1 MKTAFIVRNRED
13 KPYFVAVTSDNGTT
27 FRAIS
32 SDAKELL
39 DAFKD
44 EYKNSKITKQELS
57 VALDR
62 GMTVEGPM
70 PETLVAQALRREPKP
85 KEKSTEQV
93 SVSDLPITFFSTKE
107 KKEVVEFKARAFTS
121 ESQKTTFNYE
131 VKRVRAIWD
140 PSLSIPGTG
149 RRGGWRCPVGTRY
162 GGQITDRFGRNCGWG
177 VARRI
182 ANAITN
188 IGERMESLDDK
199 RRGRRVE
206 RRNRRMLERLGRGE
220 RGGRV
225 ERGLRG
231 VAEALEGGRSETPP
245 TPRRVAP
252 APRRRGGVR
261 KPRGGGFDSD
271 ARDAGLRDSERRRVR
286 REIEEPGA
294 ARTGLEEIVEPKPK
308 RPARARRRRA
318 SEQRAEETA
327 KRRPTGE
334 PMEPSSKPEPT
345 PERKKPV
352 TEKPEPKKPTTP
364 VDDNDPFEVLFNTIN
379 NLTPLTDE
387 DKKRMKGLWEQ
398 EEFDLD
404 EQDRMDDM
412 VRDGNYGDVEEL
424 KERIAINNQE
434 KRRAVEQIDK
444 DIKMLREEKPTGQKR
459 IDAID
464 RIVVN
469 KQDIR
474 RRDVENEMF
483 QNAIV
488 DDNPPWRQPETPE
501 TPPSPPNAP
510 TPTTP
515 KPPTPPKTP
524 TKPKEQNKTKK
535 AGLSKFGFVKR
546 RINRDNAVAPLGD
559 VDDNGFVV
567 GRRVDIDNAG
577 INTVE
582 QAVKHIENDGD
593 IAEVPDEF
601 LAMAIVGN
609 GKKATLDR
617 VITRSVF
624 QNLVDRGLIQDDGIE
639 FDDFKDKNYHQFL
652 WAQALSASGEELPEV
667 IQQQLKGKKFLIIQ
681 AESAAAPV
689 LAFKL
694 SDDGKRI
701 TGEGFVIKPPD
712 KAGELGGFPLDVVNE
727 LLGAELAQMVG
738 LPGEAGRVDGIGP
751 NNGRYV
757 ILPFGGN
764 FIDGKVNAGAFAH
777 DGGQDEKAAHML
789 LNFVL
794 GAGDRHPFNAMAY
807 KDENGNDVIF
817 PIDFGRYGMFLQE
830 PVNEDVLRG
839 YAKFEFGNV
848 DPIPNDADGAAK
860 YRVGGRMFIEKLSK
874 VDWDAV
880 EERAVE
886 QWRGRMDNFGP
897 KRAGGQHKATE
908 ADIRAHIQKI
918 RARADKLIQLLT
930 DKNLDELVMA
940 SGGIR

>member
-13 KPYFVAVTSDNGTT
+13 KPYFVATTSDSGTT
-27 FRAIS
+27 FRVVLEA
-32 SDAKELL
+32 AKTLV

-44 EYKNSKITKQELS
+44 EYKDSKITKQELS

-85 KEKSTEQV
+85 KEKTDEQV

-107 KKEVVEFKARAFTS
+107 KREAVEFKARAFVS
-121 ESQKTTFNYE
+121 ESRKTTFNYE

-140 PSLSIPGTG
+140 PGLSIPGTG

-188 IGERMESLDDK
+188 IGERMEGLDDR

-206 RRNRRMLERLGRGE
+206 RRNRRMLERLGRAEG
-220 RGGRV
+220 GGRM

-231 VAEALEGGRSETPP
+231 VAEALEGGERTTPP
-245 TPRRVAP
+245 TPPRDATP
-252 APRRRGGVR
+252 TPPRRRGPARRVR
-261 KPRGGGFDSD
+261 RGGFDSE

-286 REIEEPGA
+286 RELEEPGA
-294 ARTGLEEIVEPKPK
+294 PRTGLEELVEPKPKPK
-308 RPARARRRRA
+308 RPARARRRKA
-318 SEQRAEETA
+318 SEDRAKDTA
-327 KRRPTGE
+327 GKRPAGE
-334 PMEPSSKPEPT
+334 PMEPSAKPQPT
-345 PERKKPV
+345 PQRKKP
-352 TEKPEPKKPTTP
+352 TTPKPEPKKPTTS
-364 VDDNDPFEVLFNTIN
+364 VDDNDPFNILVSNIN
-379 NLTPLTDE
+379 NLIPLTDD
-387 DKKRMKGLWEQ
+387 DKKKMKALWDE
-398 EEFDLD
+398 EEFS
-404 EQDRMDDM
+404 EVQQDRMDDM
-412 VRDGNYGDVEEL
+412 VRDGNYGDVEDL
-424 KERIAINNQE
+424 KERIAINDDE
-434 KRRAVEQIDK
+434 KRMATERIDK
-444 DIKMLREEKPTGQKR
+444 DMKLLRENNPTAGER
-459 IDAID
+459 EGALR
-464 RIVVN
+464 RIVLN

-474 RRDVENEMF
+474 RRDIENEIF
-483 QNAIV
+483 QRNA
-488 DDNPPWRQPETPE
+488 DDPAWRRSETPE
-501 TPPSPPNAP
+501 TPPSPPVA
-510 TPTTP
+510 TPL
-515 KPPTPPKTP
+515 TPPKTP

-567 GRRVDIDNAG
+567 GRRVDIGNAG

-624 QNLVDRGLIQDDGIE
+624 QNLADRGLIKDDGIE
-639 FDDFKDKNYHQFL
+639 FDDFKEKNYHQFL
-652 WAQALSASGEELPEV
+652 WAQALSASGEEMPEV
-667 IQQQLKGKKFLIIQ
+667 IQQQLRGKKFLIIQ
-681 AESAAAPV
+681 SESAAAPV
-689 LAFKL
+689 LAFKI

-701 TGEGFVIKPPD
+701 TGEGFVVKPPD
-712 KAGELGGFPLDVVNE
+712 KAGAVMGFPLDIVNE

-777 DGGQDEKAAHML
+777 EGGQDEKAAHML
-789 LNFVL
+789 LNYVL
-794 GAGDRHPFNAMAY
+794 AAGDRHPFNAMAY

-817 PIDFGRYGMFLQE
+817 PIDFGRYGQE
-830 PVNEDVLRG
+830 IDAPVDEDGLKRYARWDFGGVEQLPDDDAGANEYGR
-839 YAKFEFGNV
+839 
-848 DPIPNDADGAAK
+848 
-860 YRVGGRMFIEKLSK
+860 GGRMFAEKLSK
-874 VDWDAV
+874 VDWNAI

-886 QWRGRMDNFGP
+886 QWRERMDNFGP
-897 KRAGGQHKATE
+897 NRQGGQHKATE

-918 RARADKLIQLLT
+918 RNRADKLIQILT
-930 DKNLDELVMA
+930 NKNLDDVVGA
-940 SGGIR
+940 G